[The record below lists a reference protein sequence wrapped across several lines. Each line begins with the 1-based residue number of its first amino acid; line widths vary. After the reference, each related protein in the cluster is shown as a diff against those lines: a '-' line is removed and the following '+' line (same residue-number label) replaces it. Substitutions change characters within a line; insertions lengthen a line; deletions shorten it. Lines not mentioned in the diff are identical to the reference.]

1 MKKYLKI
8 IAIAVFS
15 ILGTTTI
22 ISSPTLAADADVCST
37 NVPDSVKEAAGCNS
51 NTDSLQSAITNIL
64 SAIIGVAGLVSV
76 AYIIVGGIQYMTSSG
91 DSSKTEK
98 AKKTILYALIGL
110 VVCALSFAIV
120 NFAISRI
127 IYNNNSSSDNDE
139 SAYENTSSTWISN
152 NYQ

>member
-8 IAIAVFS
+8 IAIAVFG
-15 ILGTTTI
+15 ILGTTII

-127 IYNNNSSSDNDE
+127 IYNNNSSSDDDE

>member
-22 ISSPTLAADADVCST
+22 ISPPTLAADADVCST

-98 AKKTILYALIGL
+98 PRKL
-110 VVCALSFAIV
+110 F
-120 NFAISRI
+120 
-127 IYNNNSSSDNDE
+127 
-139 SAYENTSSTWISN
+139 STL
-152 NYQ
+152 

>member
-15 ILGTTTI
+15 ILGTATI
-22 ISSPTLAADADVCST
+22 MSSPTLAADADVCST

-127 IYNNNSSSDNDE
+127 IYNNNSSSDDDE
-139 SAYENTSSTWISN
+139 SAYEDASSTWISSN
-152 NYQ
+152 HQ

>member
-76 AYIIVGGIQYMTSSG
+76 AYIIVGGVQYMTSSG

-127 IYNNNSSSDNDE
+127 IYNNNSSSEDDQ
-139 SAYENTSSTWISN
+139 SAYEDASSTWISSN
-152 NYQ
+152 HQ

>member
-22 ISSPTLAADADVCST
+22 ISPPTLAADADVCST

-127 IYNNNSSSDNDE
+127 IYNNNSSSEDDQ
-139 SAYENTSSTWISN
+139 SAYEDASSTWISSN
-152 NYQ
+152 HQ